1 MTNKENYV
9 LVENMLNSLWNR
21 WMEYEEQYRYATEVE
36 INEFEDARNALQNL
50 LIAAD
55 KTNG

>member
-1 MTNKENYV
+1 MTNKENYD
-9 LVENMLNSLWNR
+9 LVEDMLNSLWDR
-21 WMEYEEQYRYATEVE
+21 WRDYAREYELLKEEE

-55 KTNG
+55 KNG